1 MARPKSPALI
11 ISSTGE
17 SFDYPGMAEARAA
30 LKVLRKGAKGTDVTY
45 TVAEAPKS

>member
-17 SFDYPGMAEARAA
+17 SFEYPGMAEARAA
-30 LKVLRKGAKGTDVTY
+30 LKGLRKGAKGTDVTFQ
-45 TVAEAPKS
+45 VIDAPKS